1 MVVALSW
8 LLGNGGVE
16 VVMMMVE
23 VLVGGNWELSVP
35 VVAAAVVVV
44 VVASVVVVVAVVVV
58 AIVVVVVVVGSLP
71 RKRGNN
77 TAGSSVVLVVAA
89 AVGLVGLGRGL
100 MMVVEVLVVVV
111 LFVGGGG
118 GADAVVVTLRAL
130 TLFAAVSG
138 ANVGRSILTCWADE
152 GVVGNPLLLL
162 LLLLVVDDDESAS
175 LSLSPKPSS
184 SKSASKSLDGVVLP
198 PAAPPAGRL
207 PASTLLSRP
216 GPATRITCAIM
227 RLTIESISCRWGGKN
242 EKGRQTDIVQWQNN
256 C

>member
-1 MVVALSW
+1 
-8 LLGNGGVE
+8 
-16 VVMMMVE
+16 MMMVE
-23 VLVGGNWELSVP
+23 VLVGANWELSVP

-44 VVASVVVVVAVVVV
+44 VVALAVVASVVVVVV

-111 LFVGGGG
+111 VVVGGGG

-152 GVVGNPLLLL
+152 GVVGNPLLL

-227 RLTIESISCRWGGKN
+227 RLTIESISCRWGEEREG
-242 EKGRQTDIVQWQNN
+242 ETDRY
-256 C
+256 CTMAE

>member
-1 MVVALSW
+1 
-8 LLGNGGVE
+8 
-16 VVMMMVE
+16 MMMVE
-23 VLVGGNWELSVP
+23 VLVGANWELSVP
-35 VVAAAVVVV
+35 VVAAAVVVDV
-44 VVASVVVVVAVVVV
+44 VALAVVASVVVV

-71 RKRGNN
+71 SKRGNN

-111 LFVGGGG
+111 VVGVGEGG

-162 LLLLVVDDDESAS
+162 LLLVVDDDESPS

-227 RLTIESISCRWGGKN
+227 RLTIESISCRWGEEREG
-242 EKGRQTDIVQWQNN
+242 ETDRY
-256 C
+256 CTMAE

>member
-1 MVVALSW
+1 MALSW

-23 VLVGGNWELSVP
+23 VLVGANWELSVP

-44 VVASVVVVVAVVVV
+44 VVVALAVVASVVVVVV

-111 LFVGGGG
+111 VVVGGGG

-162 LLLLVVDDDESAS
+162 LLVVDDDESPS

-227 RLTIESISCRWGGKN
+227 RLTIESISCRWGG
-242 EKGRQTDIVQWQNN
+242 EEREGETDRY
-256 C
+256 CTMAE